1 MTVSFVI
8 PTKPT
13 GKERPRL
20 ANGVVYTPAKTKA
33 YENFIK
39 GCYIEQCGDVCFGE
53 KSIILD
59 IKAYVPPLSKF
70 KKAEKEAALRGEL
83 KPTAKPDADN
93 LLKAILDALN
103 ELAYADDRYI
113 YKVSIERIY
122 SSRPRTEVTISDEFS
137 FLK

>member
-20 ANGVVYTPAKTKA
+20 AGGIVYTPAKTKA

-39 GCYIEQCGDVCFGE
+39 GCYIEQCGDVSFGDR
-53 KSIILD
+53 SIILTV
-59 IKAYVPPLSKF
+59 KAYVPLLSKF
-70 KKAEKEAALRGEL
+70 NKSQQASALRGEI

-93 LLKAILDALN
+93 LLKALLDALN
-103 ELAYADDRYI
+103 ELAYDDDRYI
-113 YKVSIERIY
+113 YKIDVERIY
-122 SSRPRTEVTISDEFS
+122 SDRPRTEVVISDE
-137 FLK
+137 L

>member
-8 PTKPT
+8 PMKPS

-39 GCYIEQCGDVCFGE
+39 GCYIEQCGDVSFGDR
-53 KSIILD
+53 SIRMNIT
-59 IKAYVPPLSKF
+59 AYVPVLTKF
-70 KKAEKEAALRGEL
+70 RKTEKIAALNGEL

-93 LLKAILDALN
+93 ILKAILDALN
-103 ELAYADDRYI
+103 ELAYDDDRYI
-113 YKVSIERIY
+113 YQISVERIY
-122 SSRPRTEVTISDEFS
+122 SDDPRTEVTISDD
-137 FLK
+137 